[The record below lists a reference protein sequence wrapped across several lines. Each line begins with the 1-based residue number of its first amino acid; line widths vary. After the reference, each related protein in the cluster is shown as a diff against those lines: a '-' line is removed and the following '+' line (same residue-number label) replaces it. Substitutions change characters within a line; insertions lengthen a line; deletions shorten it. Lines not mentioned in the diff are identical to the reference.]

1 VKYGKRSRSD
11 CEKAR
16 SLSTRRILG
25 ASQYASLCRGISSS
39 LDVKRGRAPTVYTN
53 FDGATS
59 AVYMMV
65 SNGAFP
71 TA

>member
-1 VKYGKRSRSD
+1 MREGK
-11 CEKAR
+11 EF
-16 SLSTRRILG
+16 TRRVLG
-25 ASQYASLCRGISSS
+25 ASEHTSLCLGISSS

-71 TA
+71 TAYAAFEQRF